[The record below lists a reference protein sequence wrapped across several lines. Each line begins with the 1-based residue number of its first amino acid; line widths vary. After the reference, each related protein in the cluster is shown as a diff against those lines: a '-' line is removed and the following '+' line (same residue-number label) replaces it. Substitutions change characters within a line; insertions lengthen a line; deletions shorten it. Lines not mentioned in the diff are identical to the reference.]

1 MFKIGDRHT
10 KISVSTWNQEVR
22 VHLWKFHQSCFDRN
36 KFYPTKKGIALTIK
50 EWQDLKALV
59 SQVDEV
65 IGCTNAMLKLEDDE
79 EITVQD
85 AVEARTF
92 IQTFNLTRMHSENK
106 KIRINFRYVLTKTV
120 IHK

>member
-85 AVEARTF
+85 AVEARTSRVEYQRQF
-92 IQTFNLTRMHSENK
+92 GQEVVRT
-106 KIRINFRYVLTKTV
+106 INFPFLP
-120 IHK
+120 